1 MSKHKYTTAICI
13 VITIVTVIIT
23 AFFGVSSSFG
33 MQKVQYQPAYENNL
47 FDTSKVHSI
56 NIVVKESDWENLLDN
71 ALAKEYIPCSVVIDG
86 ETVKNVGIRTKGNST
101 LASIASST
109 SNRYSFKVEFDHY
122 EKGQN
127 YLGLDKLSLNNIAQD
142 NTYMKDYVSYQM
154 MNMMGADSPLS
165 SFMWVTINGED
176 WGLYLA
182 VEGVE
187 EAFSKRV
194 YGNQK
199 AQIYKPDSMDIV
211 GKQQSNDEDN
221 DFRENQ
227 MPNFLD
233 GSQIP
238 DIGNMPEGNTFP
250 GSVPPN
256 FGNGGIPE
264 FPGFSNGFGEQMEKM
279 PQIGNIPEQDRQVP
293 ESENFQNIPFLG
305 NNDRQ
310 FLQIP
315 NINGRG
321 FGNTATS
328 LIYTDDNPESYSAI
342 FDKAITKVSKADKKR
357 LISSIKQL
365 NENKNIENVVDVDEV
380 IRYFVVHNFVLNGDS
395 YTGSMVHNYYLSEID
410 GMLSMIAWDYNLA
423 FGAFGMGAGM
433 DKGDFTIG
441 SETNLKIDNA
451 TKLVNYPI
459 DSPLLSGIIENRP
472 MLAWIFNDEN
482 YLSQYHEVFAEFM
495 EFFNDGRFGE
505 MYDNAISLI
514 SPYVKKD
521 PTAFVNYEDFEIAQE
536 TLKRFCLL
544 RAESISGQL
553 DGTIASSSSEQS
565 ANGYTGF
572 IDASDIDMDIM
583 GSNMMGFDRGP
594 GNRFSPFPV
603 EPETNNFQGFNSDN
617 AEMPSD
623 DKDSDFIT
631 ERQTLPNISQ
641 NISSIGNKGRSN
653 LLGKTG
659 KEMAVL
665 VTCIIVLILGIIFA
679 KKKHL

>member
-1 MSKHKYTTAICI
+1 MSKHKYTTAICV
-13 VITIVTVIIT
+13 VITIVTVLIT
-23 AFFGVSSSFG
+23 AIFGVSSSFG
-33 MQKVQYQPAYENNL
+33 MQKVQYQPAYENKL
-47 FDTSKVHSI
+47 FDTSKVHTI
-56 NIVVKESDWENLLDN
+56 NIIVKESDWDNLLDN

-154 MNMMGADSPLS
+154 MNMMGVDSPLS
-165 SFMWVTINGED
+165 SFIWVTINGED

-211 GKQQSNDEDN
+211 GKQQSNEEKN

-227 MPNFLD
+227 IPNFLD

-238 DIGNMPEGNTFP
+238 DFGNMPQGNTFP
-250 GSVPPN
+250 GNIPPN
-256 FGNGGIPE
+256 FGNGEIPE
-264 FPGFSNGFGEQMEKM
+264 FPSFGDGFNTQMENM
-279 PQIGNIPEQDRQVP
+279 PKIGNIPEQDRRVP
-293 ESENFQNIPFLG
+293 EGENFQNIPFLE

-315 NINGRG
+315 NISGRG

-328 LIYTDDNPESYSAI
+328 LIYTDDNPESYAAI

-365 NENKNIENVVDVDEV
+365 NENENIENVVDVDEV

-423 FGAFGMGAGM
+423 FGAFGMGGGM
-433 DKGDFTIG
+433 DSGNFTFG
-441 SETNLKIDNA
+441 GETNTLIDNA
-451 TKLVNYPI
+451 TRLVNYPI
-459 DSPLLSGIIENRP
+459 DSPLLSGKIEDRP
-472 MLAWIFNDEN
+472 MLAWIFNNEK
-482 YLSQYHEVFAEFM
+482 YLEQYHEVFAEFM
-495 EFFNDGRFGE
+495 KFFNDGRFVE

-553 DGTIASSSSEQS
+553 EGAIASTGSEQT
-565 ANGYTGF
+565 ANGYAGF
-572 IDASDIDMDIM
+572 IDASDIDMGNM
-583 GSNMMGFDRGP
+583 GSNMMGFDRGQ
-594 GNRFSPFPV
+594 GNRFSPFPT
-603 EPETNNFQGFNSDN
+603 EPQTNNFKGFDLDN
-617 AEMPSD
+617 TEMPSN
-623 DKDSDFIT
+623 DKESDLTT
-631 ERQTLPNISQ
+631 ERQTPSNISPNIS
-641 NISSIGNKGRSN
+641 S
-653 LLGKTG
+653 TG
-659 KEMAVL
+659 KNKSSKYVVL
-665 VTCIIVLILGIIFA
+665 AKELPVLIACIVVLILGILFA
-679 KKKHL
+679 NKKTF

>member
-33 MQKVQYQPAYENNL
+33 MQKVQYQPAYENKL

-56 NIVVKESDWENLLDN
+56 NIIVKESDWENLLDN

-142 NTYMKDYVSYQM
+142 NTYMKDYVSYQL
-154 MNMMGADSPLS
+154 MNVMGVDSPLS
-165 SFMWVTINGED
+165 SFIWVTINGED

-187 EAFSKRV
+187 EAYSKRV

-211 GKQQSNDEDN
+211 GKQQSNEEKN
-221 DFRENQ
+221 NFRENQ
-227 MPNFLD
+227 IPNFLD

-238 DIGNMPEGNTFP
+238 DFGNMPEGNTFP
-250 GSVPPN
+250 GNVPPN
-256 FGNGGIPE
+256 FGNGEIPE
-264 FPGFSNGFGEQMEKM
+264 FPGFGDGFNTQMENM
-279 PQIGNIPEQDRQVP
+279 PQIGNIPEQDRRVP
-293 ESENFQNIPFLG
+293 EGENYQNIPFLE

-328 LIYTDDNPESYSAI
+328 LIYTDDKPESYAAI

-365 NENKNIENVVDVDEV
+365 NENENIENVVDVDEV

-395 YTGSMVHNYYLSEID
+395 YTGSIVHNYYLSEID

-423 FGAFGMGAGM
+423 FGAFGMGNGM
-433 DKGDFTIG
+433 DSGNFTLG
-441 SETNLKIDNA
+441 GKTNTLIDNA
-451 TKLVNYPI
+451 TRLVNYPI
-459 DSPLLSGIIENRP
+459 NSPLLSGKIDDRP
-472 MLAWIFNDEN
+472 MLAWIFNNEK
-482 YLSQYHEVFAEFM
+482 YLEQYHEVFAEFM
-495 EFFNDGRFGE
+495 EFFNDGRFVE

-521 PTAFVNYEDFEIAQE
+521 PTAFVNYEDFDIAQE

-553 DGTIASSSSEQS
+553 EGEIASTGTEQA
-565 ANGYTGF
+565 ANSYAGF
-572 IDASDIDMDIM
+572 IDASYIDMDNM
-583 GSNMMGFDRGP
+583 GSNMMGFDRGQ
-594 GNRFSPFPV
+594 GNRFSPFPT
-603 EPETNNFQGFNSDN
+603 EPKTNNLKGFNSDN
-617 AEMPSD
+617 TEMPSN
-623 DKDSDFIT
+623 DKESDLTT
-631 ERQTLPNISQ
+631 ERQTTPNISP
-641 NISSIGNKGRSN
+641 NISSTWKNESSKYVG
-653 LLGKTG
+653 
-659 KEMAVL
+659 MATKLPVL
-665 VTCIIVLILGIIFA
+665 ITCIVLLILGIVFA
-679 KKKHL
+679 NKKTF

>member
-1 MSKHKYTTAICI
+1 MSKNKYTTAICV
-13 VITIVTVIIT
+13 VITIVTVLIT
-23 AFFGVSSSFG
+23 AIFGVSSSFG
-33 MQKVQYQPAYENNL
+33 MQIVQYQPAYENKL

-56 NIVVKESDWENLLDN
+56 NIIVKESDWENLLDN

-142 NTYMKDYVSYQM
+142 NTYMKDYVSYQL
-154 MNMMGADSPLS
+154 MNVMGVDSPLS
-165 SFMWVTINGED
+165 SFIWVTINGED

-182 VEGVE
+182 VEGIE

-211 GKQQSNDEDN
+211 GKQQSNDKNN
-221 DFRENQ
+221 DFQEDKI
-227 MPNFLD
+227 PNFLD

-238 DIGNMPEGNTFP
+238 DFGNMPEGNTFP

-256 FGNGGIPE
+256 FGNGEIPE
-264 FPGFSNGFGEQMEKM
+264 FPGFGDGFNTQMENM
-279 PQIGNIPEQDRQVP
+279 PQIGNIPEQDRQIP
-293 ESENFQNIPFLG
+293 EGENFQNMPFSE

-328 LIYTDDNPESYSAI
+328 LIYTDDNPESYAAI

-365 NENKNIENVVDVDEV
+365 NENENIENVVDVDEV

-395 YTGSMVHNYYLSEID
+395 YTGSIVHNYYLSEID

-423 FGAFGMGAGM
+423 FGAFGMGNGM
-433 DKGDFTIG
+433 DSGNFTLG
-441 SETNLKIDNA
+441 GKTNTLIDNA
-451 TKLVNYPI
+451 TRLVNYPI
-459 DSPLLSGIIENRP
+459 NSPLLSGKIDDRP
-472 MLAWIFNDEN
+472 MLAWIFNNEK
-482 YLSQYHEVFAEFM
+482 YLEQYHEVFAEFM
-495 EFFNDGRFGE
+495 EFFNDGRFVE

-521 PTAFVNYEDFEIAQE
+521 PTAFVNYEDFDIAQE

-553 DGTIASSSSEQS
+553 EGEIASTGTEQA
-565 ANGYTGF
+565 ANSYAGF
-572 IDASDIDMDIM
+572 IDASYIDMDNM
-583 GSNMMGFDRGP
+583 GSNMMGFDRGQ
-594 GNRFSPFPV
+594 GNRFSPFPT
-603 EPETNNFQGFNSDN
+603 EPQTNNLKGFNSDN
-617 AEMPSD
+617 TEMPSN
-623 DKDSDFIT
+623 DKESDLTT
-631 ERQTLPNISQ
+631 ERQTTPNISP
-641 NISSIGNKGRSN
+641 NISSTWKNESSKYVG
-653 LLGKTG
+653 
-659 KEMAVL
+659 MATKLPVL
-665 VTCIIVLILGIIFA
+665 ITCIVLLILGIVFA
-679 KKKHL
+679 NKKTF